1 MTMYF
6 CEGFSLPQDRI
17 GQDFSTHCLLEDFFF
32 SQTLFPGLVCAKE
45 EGCVGEC
52 IAPQELGTCQI
63 LPAQ

>member
-6 CEGFSLPQDRI
+6 CEGFSLPPGMDRI
-17 GQDFSTHCLLEDFFF
+17 FQHCLLEDFFF

>member
-6 CEGFSLPQDRI
+6 CEGFSLPPGMDRI
-17 GQDFSTHCLLEDFFF
+17 FQHTASLKTSFFP
-32 SQTLFPGLVCAKE
+32 QTLFPGLVCAKE